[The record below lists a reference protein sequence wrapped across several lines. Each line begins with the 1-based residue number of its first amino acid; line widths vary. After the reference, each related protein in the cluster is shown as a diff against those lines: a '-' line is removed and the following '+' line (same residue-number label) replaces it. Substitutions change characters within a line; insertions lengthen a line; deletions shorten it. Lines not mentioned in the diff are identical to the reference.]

1 MRTRGV
7 CEMNCLS
14 VDLKAYALGE
24 PGGPSEAAH
33 IESCESCHEELERL
47 RVTHAALLTLKE
59 EEVPRRIAFVSDKIF
74 EPRWWQRIWHSVPA
88 MGFASAA
95 ILAAAIFVHA
105 YARPVTNVQPAI
117 DTAQEQRIESEVSK
131 RLDAQVSKAIAK
143 VVADSDV
150 RETELARLLDAAEK
164 RFASERQ
171 SDIAMIQQTA
181 QYYRDKIGQV
191 MGADNRIGEG
201 E

>member
-1 MRTRGV
+1 
-7 CEMNCLS
+7 MNCSS

-24 PGGPSEAAH
+24 AGGPGEAAH

-47 RVTHAALLTLKE
+47 RVTYAALLTLKE

-88 MGFASAA
+88 MGFASALV
-95 ILAAAIFVHA
+95 LAAAILVHA
-105 YARPVTNVQPAI
+105 YTRPVTNVQQPAAI
-117 DTAQEQRIESEVSK
+117 DSAQVEQRIESEVSQ
-131 RLDAQVSKAIAK
+131 RLDAQVSKAVAK
-143 VVADSDV
+143 VVAASEA
-150 RETELARLLDAAEK
+150 RESKLARLLDAAGK

-181 QYYRDKIGQV
+181 QYYRDKIGQIMV
-191 MGADNRIGEG
+191 ASNRNVGDAQ
-201 E
+201 

>member
-1 MRTRGV
+1 
-7 CEMNCLS
+7 MNCSS

-24 PGGPSEAAH
+24 SGENPGDAAH

-47 RVTHAALLTLKE
+47 HVTHAALLTLKE
-59 EEVPRRIAFVSDKIF
+59 EEIPRRIAFVSDKIF

-105 YARPVTNVQPAI
+105 YARPVTIVQAQSI
-117 DTAQEQRIESEVSK
+117 DTAQEEQRIESEVSK

-143 VVADSDV
+143 VVADSET
-150 RETELARLLDAAEK
+150 RETKLARLLDAAEK
-164 RFASERQ
+164 RFASESQ
-171 SDIAMIQQTA
+171 PDIAMIQQTP

-191 MGADNRIGEG
+191 VVASNRNSGDG
-201 E
+201 Q

>member
-1 MRTRGV
+1 
-7 CEMNCLS
+7 MNCLS

-24 PGGPSEAAH
+24 PGGPGETAH

-47 RVTHAALLTLKE
+47 RVTHAALLALKE

-74 EPRWWQRIWHSVPA
+74 EPRWWQRVWHSVPA

-105 YARPVTNVQPAI
+105 YARPVTNVQPPAI
-117 DTAQEQRIESEVSK
+117 DTAQVEQRIESEVSK
-131 RLDAQVSKAIAK
+131 RLDAQVSKAMAK
-143 VVADSDV
+143 VVADSEA
-150 RETELARLLDAAEK
+150 RETKLARLLDAAEK

-191 MGADNRIGEG
+191 MVASNRISGEG
-201 E
+201 Q

>member
-1 MRTRGV
+1 
-7 CEMNCLS
+7 MNCLS

-24 PGGPSEAAH
+24 AGGPGEAAH
-33 IESCESCHEELERL
+33 IESCERCHEELERL
-47 RVTHAALLTLKE
+47 RITHAALLTLKE

-105 YARPVTNVQPAI
+105 YARPVANVQPPAI
-117 DTAQEQRIESEVSK
+117 DTAQVEQRIESEVSR
-131 RLDAQVSKAIAK
+131 RLDAQVSKAVAK
-143 VVADSDV
+143 VAADSDA
-150 RETELARLLDAAEK
+150 RETKLARLLDAAEK

-181 QYYRDKIGQV
+181 QYYRDKVGQIMV
-191 MGADNRIGEG
+191 ASNRNSGDAQ
-201 E
+201 